1 MKEKRMFESTDI
13 RFSFLIGLPDEILA
27 AGVIAGV
34 QKNKQQFFET
44 EQQFSIMYLR
54 AERSKIFN

>member
-1 MKEKRMFESTDI
+1 MFESTDI